1 MRGKKKTSESFTVTT
16 HLTMPND
23 TNHLGDLMGGILMR
37 WMDIAG
43 AMAGMRHCNS
53 PVVTAGVDHVSFDQP
68 IPLGSVVILE
78 GRVTRTFTTSL
89 EVYIEVFKEDL
100 DGERSRC
107 NEAFFTFVSL
117 DRETRRPKEAPAVVP
132 ETDRD
137 HELYEGALR
146 RRELRL
152 IMAGRMEPGE
162 AAHLKEL
169 FTGLP

>member
-1 MRGKKKTSESFTVTT
+1 MREKKKSSDSFTVTT

-53 PVVTAGVDHVSFDQP
+53 PVVTAGVDHVSFDQS
-68 IPLGSVVILE
+68 IPLGSVVVLE
-78 GRVTRTFTTSL
+78 GRVTRSFTTSL

-100 DGERSRC
+100 DGKRIRC

-117 DRETRRPKEAPAVVP
+117 DRETRRPKEAPLLIP
-132 ETDRD
+132 ESNKE
-137 HELYEGALR
+137 HELYESALR

-152 IMAGRMEPGE
+152 IMAGRMEPEE
-162 AAHLKEL
+162 ASHLKEL
-169 FTGLP
+169 FRTIP

>member
-1 MRGKKKTSESFTVTT
+1 MT

-68 IPLGSVVILE
+68 IPLGSMVILE
-78 GRVTRTFTTSL
+78 GRVTRAFNTSL

-100 DGERSRC
+100 DGSRVKC

-117 DRETRRPKEAPAVVP
+117 DRHTRKPNLTPLLVP
-132 ETDRD
+132 ETKREQ
-137 HELYEGALR
+137 ELHDGALR
-146 RRELRL
+146 RRDLRL
-152 IMAGRMEPGE
+152 IMAGRLEPGE
-162 AAHLKEL
+162 AEHLKAL
-169 FTGLP
+169 FDF